1 MEPMLSLTALRCV
14 ACGSPGL
21 QSGADVLDCPN
32 CDRSYPIVADV
43 PVMFSDVVLGRGPL
57 LAPAVVRTVL
67 RAMDLPAD
75 TGNALRV
82 RRASGAR
89 AFYGDR
95 LVAAESSQFLRRVHA
110 SGYPIPA
117 ELLKRP
123 IIATADLPA
132 HAEPRCRWIIDY
144 IPRAMRPGH
153 AVLANVRFENSGD
166 APMRQSGAGRVN
178 IAFAWTDQAGQAVPT
193 EDYRTP
199 LPLDLPPGQA
209 ITLPIRIFPPDEP
222 GRYTLALRMVM
233 EGVRWLEPDHGPLRI
248 TVRPDADF
256 VPPPHW
262 ELNANVPTGY
272 VADQERGIV
281 LLREWLAQYGAPS
294 RLRLLEIG
302 GNAKP
307 VLAHVPGES
316 YNVDVDLLGLQVGAI
331 VQQARQRSA
340 QWSQAPID
348 PAGSAV
354 GFVCADAHNLPFAEG
369 FFDAIVMF
377 ASLHHVPQP
386 AALLRSLRTHL
397 RPGGFIGVFCEP
409 IGHIWPGAV
418 DEAFTEELEHGVNE
432 QGFSLAEYAQ
442 IFAAAGLQAADLV
455 ADHNS
460 LKARLVPVAE
470 HG

>member
-1 MEPMLSLTALRCV
+1 
-14 ACGSPGL
+14 
-21 QSGADVLDCPN
+21 
-32 CDRSYPIVADV
+32 
-43 PVMFSDVVLGRGPL
+43 MFSDAVLGRGPL

-95 LVAAESSQFLRRVHA
+95 LVAAESAQFLRRVHA

-117 ELLKRP
+117 ELLKTP
-123 IIATADLPA
+123 SVAAANPPE
-132 HAEPRCRWIIDY
+132 HAEPACRWIVDY
-144 IPRAMRPGH
+144 IPRAMRPGYP
-153 AVLANVRFENSGD
+153 VLANVRFENSGN
-166 APMRQSGAGRVN
+166 APMRQSGKGRIN
-178 IAFAWTDQAGQAVPT
+178 IAFAWTDHTGQTVAT

-209 ITLPIRIFPPDEP
+209 ITLPIRVIPPAEP
-222 GRYTLALRMVM
+222 GRYTLVLRMVM
-233 EGVRWLEPDHGPLRI
+233 EGVRWLEPEYGPLRI
-248 TVRPDADF
+248 KLRNDAAF
-256 VPPPHW
+256 VPPSHW
-262 ELNANVPTGY
+262 NLNANAPAGY
-272 VADQERGIV
+272 IADQERGIG
-281 LLREWLAQYGAPS
+281 LMRDWLGRHANRPQ
-294 RLRLLEIG
+294 LRLLEIG

-307 VLAHVPGES
+307 VIAHVSGES
-316 YNVDVDLLGLQVGAI
+316 YNVDVDLLGLQVGAV
-331 VQQARQRSA
+331 VQQARRRSA
-340 QWSQAPID
+340 PWGEAPMPL
-348 PAGSAV
+348 PATAPGSAV
-354 GFVCADAHNLPFAEG
+354 GFVCADAHHLPFAER

-386 AALLRSLRTHL
+386 AALLRSLRGHL

-418 DEAFTEELEHGVNE
+418 DEAFTAELEHGVNE

-442 IFAAAGLQAADLV
+442 IFAGAGLQAADLV

-460 LKARLVPVAE
+460 LKARLVPMTD

>member
-1 MEPMLSLTALRCV
+1 
-14 ACGSPGL
+14 
-21 QSGADVLDCPN
+21 
-32 CDRSYPIVADV
+32 
-43 PVMFSDVVLGRGPL
+43 MFSDVVLGRGPL

-67 RAMDLPAD
+67 RAMDLPAA

-95 LVAAESSQFLRRVHA
+95 LVAAESAQFLRRVHA

-117 ELLKRP
+117 ELLKNP
-123 IIATADLPA
+123 TAATGDLPA
-132 HAEPRCRWIIDY
+132 HAEPGCRWIADY
-144 IPRAMRPGH
+144 IPRAMQPGH
-153 AVLANVRFENSGD
+153 AMLANVRFENNGS
-166 APMRQSGAGRVN
+166 APMRQRGTGRVN
-178 IAFAWTDQAGQAVPT
+178 IAFAWTDPAGHAVAT

-199 LPLDLPPGQA
+199 LPVDLPPGQA
-209 ITLPIRIFPPDEP
+209 ITLPVRLVPPAES
-222 GRYTLALRMVM
+222 GRYTLTLRMVM
-233 EGVRWLEPDHGPLRI
+233 EGVRWLEPEHGPLRI
-248 TVRPDADF
+248 HVRPGAEF

-262 ELNANVPTGY
+262 DLNANAPTGY
-272 VADQERGIV
+272 VADQERGIG
-281 LLREWLAQYGAPS
+281 LMRHWLQPHADGRP
-294 RLRLLEIG
+294 LRLLEIG

-307 VLAHVPGES
+307 VLAHVPGENW
-316 YNVDVDLLGLQVGAI
+316 NVDVDLLGLQVGAI
-331 VQQARQRSA
+331 VQQARRQSA
-340 QWSQAPID
+340 QWGQSSAPV
-348 PAGSAV
+348 PASAV
-354 GFVCADAHNLPFAEG
+354 GFVCADAHRLPFAEG

-377 ASLHHVPQP
+377 ASLHHVPLP

-397 RPGGFIGVFCEP
+397 RSGGFIGVFCEP

-460 LKARLVPVAE
+460 LKARLVPVAD

>member
-1 MEPMLSLTALRCV
+1 
-14 ACGSPGL
+14 
-21 QSGADVLDCPN
+21 
-32 CDRSYPIVADV
+32 
-43 PVMFSDVVLGRGPL
+43 MFSDVVLGRGPL

-95 LVAAESSQFLRRVHA
+95 LVAAESAQFLRRVHA

-117 ELLKRP
+117 ELLKNP
-123 IIATADLPA
+123 TPAPADLPA
-132 HAEPRCRWIIDY
+132 HAEPGCHWITDY
-144 IPRAMRPGH
+144 IPRAMTPGQ
-153 AVLANVRFENSGD
+153 AILANVRFENTGS
-166 APMRQSGAGRVN
+166 APMRQSGAGRIN
-178 IAFAWTDQAGQAVPT
+178 IAFTWMDQAGQVIAT

-199 LPLDLPPGQA
+199 LPVDLPPGQA
-209 ITLPIRIFPPDEP
+209 MTLPIRLIPPAET
-222 GRYTLALRMVM
+222 GRYTLTLRMVM
-233 EGVRWLEPDHGPLRI
+233 EGVRWLEPVHGPLRI
-248 TVRPDADF
+248 HVRPGADF

-262 ELNANVPTGY
+262 DLNDNIPTGY
-272 VADQERGIV
+272 VADQERGIG
-281 LLREWLAQYGAPS
+281 LLREWLRQHMAGQT
-294 RLRLLEIG
+294 LRLLEIG

-307 VLAHVPGES
+307 VLAHLSGES

-331 VQQARQRSA
+331 VQQARRRAVLWGQTPKTPSA
-340 QWSQAPID
+340 ST
-348 PAGSAV
+348 V
-354 GFVCADAHNLPFAEG
+354 GFVCADAHHLPFAEA
-369 FFDAIVMF
+369 FFDAIVIF
-377 ASLHHVPQP
+377 ASLHHVPVP
-386 AALLRSLRTHL
+386 AILLRSLRTHL

-460 LKARLVPVAE
+460 LKARLVAVAE